1 MTSLGPSTGSA
12 KLLVEE
18 GEVYFWDKRTGR
30 MKKMNEY
37 IIEKSCD
44 QQNPVTI
51 GREAR
56 PSLLIWMGIKKGKDI
71 VLPTEKYDCASRE
84 HCEIFYDKDKKAY
97 FLVDYSLNGTI
108 VNRITVGRNRQ
119 RAVQKLE
126 HENLIEIPAVG
137 EKVKMKFLIQ

>member
-1 MTSLGPSTGSA
+1 MRGPSTKSA
-12 KLLVEE
+12 RLFVEE

-30 MKKMNEY
+30 MKELKEY
-37 IIEKSCD
+37 IIEGSCD
-44 QQNPVTI
+44 KQHPVTI

-71 VLPTEKYDCASRE
+71 VLPTEKYDCVSRE

-108 VNRITVGRNRQ
+108 VNHTQVGGNKQ
-119 RAVQKLE
+119 RAAQKLG
-126 HENLIEIPAVG
+126 HEDLVEIPAVG
-137 EKVKMKFLIQ
+137 EKVKMKFLMH